1 VDDGRGIVARVH
13 AIDRGA
19 HDGGAEIA
27 FGIALAHS
35 FVDGVGEG
43 PARHVDLLPQLHE
56 ADDGAG
62 VLAIGQLLGPR
73 EVGVVL
79 QDLEDV
85 LARGR
90 ALRPQ
95 RAIESTEHVG
105 LERIVRLHA
114 ELLDRVGDGAR
125 VDVAHGPFVLPVSI
139 A

>member
-1 VDDGRGIVARVH
+1 VDDGRRVVARVH
-13 AIDRGA
+13 AIDRRA

-27 FGIALAHS
+27 FGITLAHS
-35 FVDGVGEG
+35 LVDGVGEA
-43 PARHVDLLPQLHE
+43 PARHVDLLPQLDE
-56 ADDGAG
+56 AEDGAG
-62 VLAIGQLLGPR
+62 VLAIGQLPGLR

-85 LARGR
+85 FTRGR
-90 ALRPQ
+90 ALRTES
-95 RAIESTEHVG
+95 AIEGAEHVG